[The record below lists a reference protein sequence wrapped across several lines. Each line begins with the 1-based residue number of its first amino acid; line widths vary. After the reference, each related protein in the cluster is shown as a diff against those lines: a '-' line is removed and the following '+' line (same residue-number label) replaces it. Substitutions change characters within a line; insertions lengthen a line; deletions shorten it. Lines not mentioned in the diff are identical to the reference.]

1 MNDFSSLGINILIVS
16 AVFLIIAS
24 VINILHV
31 RRTMKRM
38 DNMLDQAIAGDFNAD
53 TINES
58 MLSALEFKFARYL
71 GDMELSVKNSAYE
84 KEKIKTL
91 ISDISHQ
98 TKTPISNI
106 VLYSELLQEQDLDE
120 TSANYAKALNA
131 QAGKL
136 NFLIISLIKMS
147 RLETGILSLHPKS
160 EPLLPLLEKA
170 YIQLAPKAA
179 SKGLNFDIVFPDKKK
194 QNTDIRAFF
203 DEKWTLEA
211 LCNIIDNAIKYTD
224 TGSVTI
230 EASIYEIFCH
240 IKIIDTGIGIPEEEQ
255 AQIFSRFY
263 RSPQAADKEGIG
275 IGLYLAREIIANEGG
290 YIKLISK
297 PGQGSSFSVF
307 LPLEIKY

>member
-1 MNDFSSLGINILIVS
+1 MNDFSSTEINILIVS
-16 AVFLIIAS
+16 ALFLIIAS
-24 VINILHV
+24 VINIIHV
-31 RRTMKRM
+31 RRTMKKM
-38 DNMLDQAIAGDFNAD
+38 DDMLDLAIAGDFNAD
-53 TINES
+53 TIDES

-71 GDMELSVKNSAYE
+71 GDVELSVKNSAYE
-84 KEKIKTL
+84 KKKIKTL

-147 RLETGILSLHPKS
+147 RLETGILALHPKS

-179 SKGLNFDIVFPDKKK
+179 SKGLKFNIVFPDKKK
-194 QNTDIRAFF
+194 QKTEIRAFF

-211 LCNIIDNAIKYTD
+211 LCNIID
-224 TGSVTI
+224 TGT
-230 EASIYEIFCH
+230 
-240 IKIIDTGIGIPEEEQ
+240 GIPEEEQ

-263 RSPQAADKEGIG
+263 RSPQVADKEGIG

-307 LPLEIKY
+307 LPLDKK